1 MRVVIQ
7 RVSQASVSVNGNIT
21 GSIGNGLLVLAGFEH
36 SDTEEDLEWMVGK
49 IARLRI
55 FNDAEGIMNLSV
67 MDVNGQ
73 ILVVSQF
80 TLHAKTKKG
89 NRPSYVQAA
98 PPDIAIPLY
107 EKFIMML
114 EHTTSKRI
122 ERGVFG
128 AMMDVSL
135 VNSGPVTI
143 IIDSKNK
150 DL

>member
-7 RVSQASVSVNGNIT
+7 RVNEASVTINGSVH
-21 GSIGNGLLVLAGFEH
+21 GSIGNGLLILVGFEH
-36 SDTEEDLEWMVGK
+36 SDTDEDLEWMVGK

-55 FNDAEGIMNLSV
+55 FNDADGVMNLSV
-67 MDVNGQ
+67 MDIKGD

-89 NRPSYVQAA
+89 NRPSYIQAA
-98 PPDIAIPLY
+98 PPEIAIPLY
-107 EKFIMML
+107 EKFIRML
-114 EHTTSKRI
+114 QDTTGEKV
-122 ERGVFG
+122 EQGVFG
-128 AMMDVSL
+128 AMMNVNL